1 MGEIVKKRKR
11 KITKDKI
18 EEQLTAYLFIIPL
31 IVLWIIWFAVPFV
44 QAFNMSFYEFSFAN
58 SESAVFV
65 GLQNYITI
73 LRDPYFWIAFRHTIL
88 FVAVTV
94 PLTVI
99 ISVPIAA
106 VLNSKIRCRGLFRT
120 IMYMPNVVSSV
131 AVTTV
136 FMYLFVQNG
145 FITKILTVLGFP
157 NVTWYTNVK
166 LALAFVM
173 IIYLWQ
179 VSGFYIII
187 YLSGMQGI
195 SNEIYDAS
203 KVDGANAFQTLL
215 RITVPLLRPTL
226 FFGITYSIIN
236 AFQVFDQIAA
246 LCNNSV
252 LGSPAGATSTLVTY
266 FYSYSFHYYEMGY
279 GCAAAI
285 ILFAFIMFFT
295 VIQQF
300 FTNKKA
306 Y

>member
-1 MGEIVKKRKR
+1 MEKRKR
-11 KITKDKI
+11 HITKNRL
-18 EEQLTAYLFIIPL
+18 EEQLTAYLFVIPMV
-31 IVLWIIWFAVPFV
+31 ILWIQWFAVPFI
-44 QAFNMSFYEFSFAN
+44 QAFNMSFYDFSFAN
-58 SESAVFV
+58 PEATKFV
-65 GLQNYITI
+65 GLQNYLDI
-73 LRDPYFWIAFRHTIL
+73 LQDPYFWVAFRHTFI
-88 FVAVTV
+88 FVIVTV
-94 PLTVI
+94 PMAVV

-106 VLNSKIRCRGLFRT
+106 ILNSKIRCRGLFRT
-120 IMYMPNVVSSV
+120 IMYMPNVVSSI

-145 FITKILTVLGFP
+145 FITKALTFFGVP
-157 NVTWYTNVK
+157 NVTWYTDVK
-166 LALAFVM
+166 LALAFIM

-179 VSGFYIII
+179 VSGFYIVI

-203 KVDGANAFQTLL
+203 KVDGANAFQTLMK
-215 RITVPLLRPTL
+215 ITVPLLRPTL
-226 FFGITYSIIN
+226 FFGITYSIIS

-266 FYSYSFHYYEMGY
+266 FYSYSFHYYKMGY

-285 ILFAFIMFFT
+285 ILFGFIM
-295 VIQQF
+295 VVSVVQQIL
-300 FTNKKA
+300 TKRNA